1 MTASVVDF
9 LTRRKRDVDKL
20 VNQTFFRLLEDTSG
34 LLRIMPRTSYQ
45 SRKLLA
51 LRFKHNRPTIA
62 SIIAPEQEIPASRPR
77 MELTEDFYV
86 NCKVGKKIVWKEQDF
101 ELVNDL
107 QNLMLGTAGTGAVD
121 AIERHYFGQV
131 ADLVPAIY
139 DRSLTIGL
147 QILTTG
153 TCQFVDPLSAATFA
167 IAYTDLESTL
177 FPAGLTGNAR
187 WSQSTQAACV
197 PLDNL
202 ETLADAYYDV
212 NGSYAPFVVMSL
224 KNFREVRNAN
234 STKIAVLRRAG
245 ADSTTPDVTGV
256 YVPDAQARDLILERT
271 RALELIIFDAEY
283 SQENADG
290 TVTNLRYMPQDY
302 VVLTSAGALEQAF
315 VPTVENNFA
324 PGIFQNSKVVE
335 EAPRVERT
343 VAVGNMIPAC
353 FDRRKLC
360 ARKVN

>member
-1 MTASVVDF
+1 MTASIAEF

-20 VNQTFFRLLEDTSG
+20 VDQTFFRLLEDTSG

-45 SRKLLA
+45 NRKLLA

-62 SIIAPEQEIPASRPR
+62 SVIAPEQEIPASRPR
-77 MELTEDFYV
+77 MDLTEDFYT
-86 NCKVGKKIVWKEQDF
+86 NCKVGKQIVWKEQDF

-107 QNLMLGTAGTGAVD
+107 QNLMLGTGGTQAVD

-153 TCQFVDPLSAATFA
+153 TCNFVDPLSGATFA
-167 IAYTDLESTL
+167 LTYSDLESTL
-177 FPAGLTGNAR
+177 FPAALAGNAR
-187 WSQSTQAACV
+187 WQQATTCT

-202 ETLADAYYDV
+202 ENLADAYYDK

-224 KNFREVRNAN
+224 KNFREIRNSN
-234 STKIAVLRRAG
+234 SAKIAVLRRAG
-245 ADSTTPDVTGV
+245 ADSATPDTTGV
-256 YVPDAQARDLILERT
+256 YIEDPQAIDLILQRT
-271 RALELIIFDAEY
+271 RAREVIIFDAEY

-290 TVTNLRYMPQDY
+290 SVDTLRYMPQDY
-302 VVLTSAGALEQAF
+302 VVLTSESVLEQAF

-324 PGIFQNSKVVE
+324 PGIFNLSEIVNR
-335 EAPRVERT
+335 APRVERS